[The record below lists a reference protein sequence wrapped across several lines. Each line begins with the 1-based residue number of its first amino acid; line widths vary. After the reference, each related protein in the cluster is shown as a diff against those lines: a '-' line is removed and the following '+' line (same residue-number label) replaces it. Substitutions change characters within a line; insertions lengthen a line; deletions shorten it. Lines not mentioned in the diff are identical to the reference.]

1 MSFLHILNRNMKEC
15 GLFVSY
21 YDCVLCNKKTSIE
34 QRLDELLSIFFSFF
48 LLLWG
53 GGGGD
58 LVEFGFS
65 RQCLSTHS
73 IALAALKLT
82 M

>member
-1 MSFLHILNRNMKEC
+1 MSFLHILNRNMKEF

-34 QRLDELLSIFFSFF
+34 QRLGELLSIFFLSFF
-48 LLLWG
+48 FFG
-53 GGGGD
+53 GGGGSD

-73 IALAALKLT
+73 IALVALKLT

>member
-34 QRLDELLSIFFSFF
+34 QRLDELLFFLSFF
-48 LLLWG
+48 FFGG

-65 RQCLSTHS
+65 RQCLSTHG

>member
-1 MSFLHILNRNMKEC
+1 MSYLHILNRNMKEC

-34 QRLDELLSIFFSFF
+34 QRLDELLSIFFLSFF
-48 LLLWG
+48 FFGG